1 MTQILGFAGKKQS
14 GKNTACNYIIA
25 LKLAELRISS
35 RTRLSESGEV
45 EVTDIFGETINGKEW
60 FSFNNQNLNVDKL
73 FDDNLGKFV
82 KIYGLADTLKDLCIN
97 TLGLEYSQAYG
108 TDKEKNSNTDIQ
120 WGSLPH
126 PNKNIKSKKMTARE
140 VLQYVGTDIF
150 RKLDPNVW
158 INSLL
163 RKIEKDKPEIA
174 LICDIRFKNEIS
186 RLQEKGGF
194 ILGLTRDPYKKTD
207 GHSSEKEIGDCFD
220 LCDAVVDN
228 EDMTIKKQLEMIH
241 KAIKHLP
248 NVIPT
253 MEKL

>member
-14 GKNTACNYIIA
+14 GKNTACNYIVA
-25 LKLAELRISS
+25 LKLAELRIS
-35 RTRLSESGEV
+35 RNTRLTDRGDI
-45 EVTDIFGETINGKEW
+45 EVTDVFGETINGKEW
-60 FSFNNQNLNVDKL
+60 FPFNNQNLNVDKL
-73 FDDNLGKFV
+73 FDDSLGKFV

-97 TLGLEYSQAYG
+97 VLGLEHSQAYG
-108 TDKEKNSNTDIQ
+108 TDKEKNSSTSLK

-126 PNKNIKSKKMTARE
+126 PNKNTKSKKMTARE

-186 RLQEKGGF
+186 CLQKKGGF
-194 ILGLTRDPYKKTD
+194 IVGLTRDHHSKED
-207 GHSSEKEIGDCFD
+207 EHSSEKEIGECFG
-220 LCDAVVDN
+220 LCDAVIDN
-228 EDMTIKKQLEMIH
+228 KNIDIKEQLKMIH
-241 KAIKHLP
+241 EAIKHLP

-253 MEKL
+253 MEKS